1 MLIHRRK
8 GTGYGT
14 TIDWW
19 SLGIVCFE
27 MLTGYPPFF
36 DKDFDIMTQKI
47 LAKPLRFPS
56 KYGVKPEAQV
66 MVRALLERDPRFR
79 LPCCEDLS
87 GVSVR
92 AGFRGA
98 SSGSRHPGLMAFQDL
113 PFFAAINWEALDA
126 RALRPP
132 FQPSAAAAVSSG
144 RDSESDVVPPI
155 PCDDTSNFDQE
166 FTGIRLS
173 DVSIEGVT
181 VLTQRGVST
190 ATSGTEGG
198 GRNSTVESES
208 GDVVVVIGKERA
220 KNRQQSKRVPVP
232 PPAAATGG
240 VSPRAS
246 QGDGRQD
253 MQYRDFDF
261 MDPGFGDCYL
271 LGNPALRLGR
281 ATGATPQAQAVR
293 SSTSSS

>member
-14 TIDWW
+14 SIDWW

-79 LPCCEDLS
+79 LPCCEDIS
-87 GVSVR
+87 GVTVR
-92 AGFRGA
+92 AGPRGP
-98 SSGSRHPGLMAFQDL
+98 SGGSRHPGLSAFRDL
-113 PFFAAINWEALDA
+113 PFFAAVDWEALTA
-126 RALRPP
+126 RAVRPP
-132 FQPSAAAAVSSG
+132 FQPSAAASAGGG
-144 RDSESDVVPPI
+144 RDSESDMGPPI
-155 PCDDTSNFDQE
+155 PYDDTSNFDQE

-181 VLTQRGVST
+181 VLAQRGVSI

-198 GRNSTVESES
+198 GGNSTVESES
-208 GDVVVVIGKERA
+208 GDVVVVVGKERA
-220 KNRQQSKRVPVP
+220 KNLQQQQSKRVPVP
-232 PPAAATGG
+232 PPAAGG
-240 VSPRAS
+240 ASPLAS
-246 QGDGRQD
+246 QADAQ
-253 MQYRDFDF
+253 QYRDFDF
-261 MDPGFGDCYL
+261 MDPGFRDCYL
-271 LGNPALRLGR
+271 MGNPALRLGR
-281 ATGATPQAQAVR
+281 ASLSSAASAQQRA
-293 SSTSSS
+293 SASAW